1 MTQHIIRVQAENF
14 RKLKVLDFQPNRYI
28 TKVSGANGAGK
39 TSALDAILCALDK
52 RKTVDAKELRAGER
66 RGGIRIETNTH
77 IITRRMDENGGTLTI
92 EAKDSKTLVKEPVDW
107 LAAIAGNLGFDPL
120 AFMRMTGEQQAE
132 KLKGIV
138 QLDADVDELE
148 EKNDADS
155 QLITSRKAEMKRMI
169 AARDS
174 ITVDPNIPREPI
186 DIDALLK
193 ESQAIEASNR
203 EIERQQRERED
214 KRRRGEE
221 CERIARA
228 KDKEIEELRERIKR
242 LTIES
247 READNEASDLL
258 GELERAEPLAE
269 LKDRSA
275 IANRISEAS
284 TTNLQVSSNKAARE
298 QYDRMTTEID
308 SLETEVNNLKAIVSD
323 RKQTAAKA
331 LENAQFPI
339 PGLSFLWQ
347 TEGSNGQRLKHP
359 KRIVTYHGLPLEDAS
374 TGEQIR
380 VSAAIGMAGKPE
392 LRFLLIREGSLL
404 DDAGMEILEKMA
416 AENDWQVLIE
426 MVDTSGKVGVYLED
440 GEIKAVNQEPEPQPA
455 APAKKVRSKAKQS
468 KMKYGDEAI

>member
-1 MTQHIIRVQAENF
+1 MSNQYITRVQIQNF
-14 RKLKVLDFQPNRYI
+14 RKIKFLDFRPNRYV
-28 TKVSGANGAGK
+28 TKISGANGAGK
-39 TSALDAILCALDK
+39 TSAIDAILAALNV
-52 RKTVDAKELRAGER
+52 RKTIDPKDLRSGER
-66 RGGIRIETNTH
+66 KGGIHIETNTNV
-77 IITRRMDENGGTLTI
+77 IARQMDETGGKVAVKVKDTNTVVEDPIAWLTEI
-92 EAKDSKTLVKEPVDW
+92 S
-107 LAAIAGNLGFDPL
+107 GNLGFDPL

-174 ITVDPNIPREPI
+174 ITVDPNLPIEPI
-186 DIDALLK
+186 NIDELLK
-193 ESQAIEASNR
+193 ESRAIEESNR
-203 EIERQQRERED
+203 AIEQQQREREE

-221 CERIARA
+221 CKRIAHA
-228 KDKEIEELRERIKR
+228 KGEEIEELRERIKR
-242 LTIES
+242 LTEES
-247 READNEASDLL
+247 RQAEMEASDLL

-269 LKDRSA
+269 LKDRSQ

-284 TTNLQVSSNKAARE
+284 TTNLLVSSNKAARE
-298 QYDRMTTEID
+298 QHNRMTAEID
-308 SLETEVNNLKAIVSD
+308 ALETEVNNLKSIVAD

-331 LENAQFPI
+331 LETAQFPI

-380 VSAAIGMAGKPE
+380 VSSAIGMAGKPE

-404 DDAGMEILEKMA
+404 DDAGMEILEQMA
-416 AENDWQVLIE
+416 HENDWQILIE
-426 MVDTSGKVGVYLED
+426 IVDNSGKVGVYLED
-440 GEIKAVNQEPEPQPA
+440 GQITAVNPEPTKETKESNRRG
-455 APAKKVRSKAKQS
+455 KKGQKRIFEES
-468 KMKYGDEAI
+468 